1 MLAILI
7 PEADFV
13 LARVNV
19 SIVVGLFMRSEAM
32 ARISVERT
40 HALGIEAARVKAQ
53 QVVEKLAAQYGL
65 QPTWSGDKVQLKRS
79 GVDGLLEIGERTVKV
94 DVKLGML
101 MSPMSGMIQ
110 SEIER
115 SLDKAL
121 V

>member
-1 MLAILI
+1 
-7 PEADFV
+7 
-13 LARVNV
+13 
-19 SIVVGLFMRSEAM
+19 
-32 ARISVERT
+32 
-40 HALGIEAARVKAQ
+40 
-53 QVVEKLAAQYGL
+53 
-65 QPTWSGDKVQLKRS
+65 
-79 GVDGLLEIGERTVKV
+79 LLEIGERTVKV